1 VSGHQV
7 LNIRATKILLTSM
20 PWVISDATPPLDTPL
35 DRTGYA
41 RARGDSELRLSHEP
55 DIGGQSMPQPGHSG
69 DAATAGLALY
79 KTYNARL
86 ICGSDVHVSGNTR
99 EVFHRARRSPA
110 ETPPKTHPTATAMRP
125 LPNAAGESCP

>member
-1 VSGHQV
+1 MSGHRF
-7 LNIRATKILLTSM
+7 LNIRATKILLTLM
-20 PWVISDATPPLDTPL
+20 PWVISDATPALDTPWTGL
-35 DRTGYA
+35 DTLERG
-41 RARGDSELRLSHEP
+41 GDSELRLSHAP
-55 DIGGQSMPQPGHSG
+55 DIVGSACRRGTVV
-69 DAATAGLALY
+69 AATTGGLALY
-79 KTYNARL
+79 KTYNARP